1 MLSISFYVYSIVQAI
16 MRVLLSSQRS
26 MNLFMQSGLQ
36 RDVLYVDGLKTGTII
51 K

>member
-1 MLSISFYVYSIVQAI
+1 MLSTSFCVYSVEQAI
-16 MRVLLSSQRS
+16 KCVLLLLQRS

-36 RDVLYVDGLKTGTII
+36 RDVLYVDGLRIGTII